1 MSALREKKLA
11 DLTVKTLKNV
21 TNEHDFSLLYKQ
33 IKVPAEEIEAISPPA
48 LPRKQR

>member
-21 TNEHDFSLLYKQ
+21 RNEHDFSLLYKQ
-33 IKVPAEEIEAISPPA
+33 IKVSAKEIEAISPPA